1 MATPATRQ
9 RPRRKKVIDP
19 EQKTPNNL
27 LSRQSSLP
35 WHTLAEQ
42 DVFAKW
48 ETTREGLSAAEVRNR
63 QDTFGPNRLP
73 TKPPPSGF
81 TIFLHQF
88 LSPLIAILLVAAV
101 ISLIIGENTDAAFI
115 FAILLLNATLG
126 GFQEWK
132 AEQSAAALQTLL
144 KVHARVR
151 RSGNEQEIPSD
162 ELVPGDICLLESGNR
177 VPADMR
183 LLDIKNLAID
193 ESLLTGESLAVA
205 KSPATLS
212 DPRAPISD
220 RTNVAY
226 GGTTVMVGRGVGV
239 VVATGLRTEV
249 ATIAQTVAE
258 TAETKS
264 PLVVRMDQFA
274 RYISVGVVVACGLL
288 AVVAMSRGIP
298 WMEVLFMAVALA
310 VSAIPEGLP
319 VAMTV
324 ALSVAT
330 FRMAKRHV
338 IVRKLTAVEGLG
350 SCTYIATDKTGT
362 LTVNQQT
369 VKKIVLPSGDHFSV
383 TGEGYTGEG
392 EVVPESDGS
401 LPSETISHLRR
412 LGTAGVLCNEAHLAR
427 EKGQWDHHGDAVD
440 VALLALG
447 YKLDLDPPGLRRSIN
462 VLGRIP
468 FESERKLAA
477 LFYEFYEEPR
487 NNKIAVKGAV
497 EEILARCD
505 AMFIGEK
512 VEPIEKEMI
521 ENEAITLARQGY
533 RVLAL
538 AEGIFPH
545 QGGECP
551 FEEHHLPALTLL
563 GVIGTIDPLRPE
575 VKDAVTECRNAGVHV
590 AMVTGDHPAT
600 ALSLSRES
608 GIAESEEEVA
618 TGRQL
623 EDIGSGQAPQFMDL
637 INRVRVFARVTPI
650 QKHQVVEALAKMGHF
665 VAVTGDG
672 VNDAPALK
680 KAHLGVAM
688 GSGTDVAKDSAAM
701 IITDDQFASIVAGV
715 QEGRFAYD
723 NVRKVIALLI
733 SCGVAE
739 ILLFTV
745 SLFVG
750 LPLPLTAVQLL
761 WLNLVT
767 NGPQDVALAFEAGEP
782 DAMTR
787 KPRKPAEGIFDSIMV
802 QQTIVSG
809 LVMGLV
815 AFAAWSWWLN
825 AGVEEGQARNL
836 LLLLMVFLENVHV
849 FNCRSERRSA
859 FKIPLRN
866 NRILMFGVFAAQGIH
881 ILSMYVPFTQ
891 HALKVAP
898 VSLEEWGGLLLLA
911 SIILIAMEIF
921 KMVKRQIANSRNLPG
936 HM

>member
-1 MATPATRQ
+1 MFT
-9 RPRRKKVIDP
+9 
-19 EQKTPNNL
+19 
-27 LSRQSSLP
+27 
-35 WHTLAEQ
+35 
-42 DVFAKW
+42 KW
-48 ETTREGLSAAEVRNR
+48 ETTREGLSAVEVRNR
-63 QDTFGPNRLP
+63 QGTFGPNRLP
-73 TKPPPSGF
+73 AKPPPSVF

-88 LSPLIAILLVAAV
+88 LSPLIYILMVAAV
-101 ISLIIGENTDAAFI
+101 ISLTIGEHTDATFI
-115 FAILLLNATLG
+115 FVVLFLNAALG

-151 RSGNEQEIPSD
+151 RNGSEQEIPSD
-162 ELVPGDICLLESGNR
+162 ELVPGDMCLLESGNR
-177 VPADMR
+177 VPADIR
-183 LLDIKNLAID
+183 LLDTKNLAID

-212 DPRAPISD
+212 GPDAPISD

-226 GGTTVMVGRGVGV
+226 GGTTVMVGRGAGV
-239 VVATGLRTEV
+239 VVATGLHTEV
-249 ATIAQTVAE
+249 ATIAKAVTE
-258 TAETKS
+258 TAETKP

-274 RYISVGVVVACGLL
+274 RYVSVGVVVACGLL
-288 AVVAMSRGIP
+288 AVVAVSRGIP
-298 WMEVLFMAVALA
+298 LTEVFFMAVALA

-338 IVRKLTAVEGLG
+338 IVRRLTAVEGLG
-350 SCTYIATDKTGT
+350 SCTYIASDKTGT

-392 EVVPESDGS
+392 EVVPESEGS
-401 LPSETISHLRR
+401 LSSETIAQLRR
-412 LGTAGVLCNEAHLAR
+412 LGTAGVLCNEAHLTC
-427 EKGQWDHHGDAVD
+427 ENGEWNSHGDAVD

-447 YKLDLDPPGLRRSIN
+447 HKLGLDPTGLKRSVN

-468 FESERKLAA
+468 FESERKFAA
-477 LFYEFYEEPR
+477 LCYEEPR
-487 NNKIAVKGAV
+487 NNNIAVKGAV

-505 AMFIGEK
+505 TMFIGGK
-512 VEPIEKEMI
+512 AKPIEKHMI
-521 ENEAITLARQGY
+521 EQEAVTLANRGY

-538 AEGIFPH
+538 AEGVLPA
-545 QGGECP
+545 QDGEGA
-551 FEEHHLPALTLL
+551 FEEQHLPALTLL

-575 VKDAVTECRNAGVHV
+575 VKDAVTKCRNAGVHV

-600 ALSLSRES
+600 ALSISREL
-608 GIAESEEEVA
+608 GIAESDGEVA

-623 EDIGSGQAPQFMDL
+623 AEIGSSQVPQFMDL
-637 INRVRVFARVTPI
+637 VKCVRVFARVTPI
-650 QKHQVVEALAKMGHF
+650 QKHQIVEALVKMGHF

-701 IITDDQFASIVAGV
+701 IITDDRFPSIVAGIE
-715 QEGRFAYD
+715 EGRVAYD

-745 SLFVG
+745 SLLIG

-767 NGPQDVALAFEAGEP
+767 NGPQVVPLAFEAGEP
-782 DAMTR
+782 DTMSR
-787 KPRKPAEGIFDSIMV
+787 KPRKPTEGIFDSLLI

-809 LVMGLV
+809 LAMGLV
-815 AFAAWSWWLN
+815 AFAAWYWWLS

-849 FNCRSERRSA
+849 FNCRSERLSA
-859 FKIPLRN
+859 FNIPLRN
-866 NRILMFGVFAAQGIH
+866 SRLLILGVLAAQGIH
-881 ILSMYVPFTQ
+881 ILSMYVPATQ
-891 HALKVAP
+891 RALKVSP
-898 VSLEEWGGLLLLA
+898 VSLEEWGALLLFA
-911 SIILIAMEIF
+911 SIILVTMEIF
-921 KMVKRQIANSRNLPG
+921 KVVKKNAIS
-936 HM
+936 

>member
-1 MATPATRQ
+1 MTAF
-9 RPRRKKVIDP
+9 
-19 EQKTPNNL
+19 EQSAPNDRF
-27 LSRQSSLP
+27 SGQQALP
-35 WHTLAEQ
+35 WHTLSEQ
-42 DVFAKW
+42 DVFTTW

-63 QDTFGPNRLP
+63 QGAFGPNRLP
-73 TKPPPSGF
+73 VKSPPSVF
-81 TIFLHQF
+81 TIFLRQF
-88 LSPLIAILLVAAV
+88 LSPLIYILLVAVV
-101 ISLIIGENTDAAFI
+101 ISLVIGEHTDATFI
-115 FAILLLNATLG
+115 FAVLFLNAVLG

-151 RSGNEQEIPSD
+151 RNGIEQEIPSD
-162 ELVPGDICLLESGNR
+162 ELVPGDMCLLESGNR
-177 VPADMR
+177 VPADIR
-183 LLDIKNLAID
+183 LLDTKNLTID

-212 DPRAPISD
+212 DPDAPISD

-226 GGTTVMVGRGVGV
+226 GGTTVMVGRGAGV
-239 VVATGLRTEV
+239 VVATGLHTEV
-249 ATIAQTVAE
+249 ATIAKPVTE
-258 TAETKS
+258 TAETKP

-274 RYISVGVVVACGLL
+274 RYISGGVVVACGLL
-288 AVVAMSRGIP
+288 AAVAVSRGIP
-298 WMEVLFMAVALA
+298 LMEVFFMAVALA

-338 IVRKLTAVEGLG
+338 IVRRLTAVEGLG
-350 SCTYIATDKTGT
+350 SCTYIASDKTGT

-392 EVVPESDGS
+392 EVVPEAEGS
-401 LPSETISHLRR
+401 LSSETLAQLRR
-412 LGTAGVLCNEAHLAR
+412 LGAAGVLCNEAHLMC
-427 EKGQWDHHGDAVD
+427 ENGEWTSHGDAVD

-447 YKLDLDPPGLRRSIN
+447 YKLALDPPGLKRSVN

-468 FESERKLAA
+468 FESERKFAA
-477 LFYEFYEEPR
+477 LFYEEPR
-487 NNKIAVKGAV
+487 NHKVAVKGAV

-505 AMFIGEK
+505 AMFIGGK
-512 VEPIEKEMI
+512 AKPIEKNMI
-521 ENEAITLARQGY
+521 EKEAIRLANRGY

-538 AEGIFPH
+538 AEGISPA
-545 QGGECP
+545 QDGEGA

-563 GVIGTIDPLRPE
+563 GVIGAIDPLRPE
-575 VKDAVTECRNAGVHV
+575 VKDAVTQCRNAGVHV

-600 ALSLSRES
+600 ALSISREL
-608 GIAESEEEVA
+608 GIAESDGEVA

-623 EDIGSGQAPQFMDL
+623 AEIGSGQVPQFMDL
-637 INRVRVFARVTPI
+637 IKRVRVFARVTPI
-650 QKHQVVEALAKMGHF
+650 QKHQIVEALVKMGHF

-701 IITDDQFASIVAGV
+701 IITDDQFSSIVAGIE
-715 QEGRFAYD
+715 EGRFAYD

-767 NGPQDVALAFEAGEP
+767 NGPQVVPLAFEAGEP

-787 KPRKPAEGIFDSIMV
+787 KPRKPTEGIFDSMLI

-809 LVMGLV
+809 LAMSVI
-815 AFAAWSWWLN
+815 AFAAWYWWLS

-866 NRILMFGVFAAQGIH
+866 SRLLIFGVLAAQGIH
-881 ILSMYVPFTQ
+881 ILSMYVPATQ
-891 HALKVAP
+891 RVLKVAP
-898 VSLEEWGGLLLLA
+898 VSLQEWGALLLFA
-911 SIILIAMEIF
+911 SIILITMEIF
-921 KMVKRQIANSRNLPG
+921 KIVKKRTAGAVAESS
-936 HM
+936 

>member
-1 MATPATRQ
+1 MKKCPVLIHIDSAWQ
-9 RPRRKKVIDP
+9 RSPDGKLMGVAFSS
-19 EQKTPNNL
+19 QH
-27 LSRQSSLP
+27 SRP
-35 WHTLAEQ
+35 WHTLSEQ
-42 DVFAKW
+42 DVFTTW

-63 QDTFGPNRLP
+63 QSAFGPNRLP
-73 TKPPPSGF
+73 AKPPPSVF
-81 TIFLHQF
+81 TIFLRQF
-88 LSPLIAILLVAAV
+88 LSPLIYILLVAAV
-101 ISLIIGENTDAAFI
+101 ISLIIGERTDATFI
-115 FAILLLNATLG
+115 FAVLFLNAALG

-151 RSGNEQEIPSD
+151 RDGNEREIPSD
-162 ELVPGDICLLESGNR
+162 ELVPGDMCLLESGNR
-177 VPADMR
+177 VPADVR
-183 LLDIKNLAID
+183 LLDTNNLAID

-205 KSPATLS
+205 KSPAVLP
-212 DPRAPISD
+212 DPDAPISD

-226 GGTTVMVGRGVGV
+226 GGTTVMVGRGAGV
-239 VVATGLRTEV
+239 VVATGLHTEV
-249 ATIAQTVAE
+249 ATIAKTVTE
-258 TAETKS
+258 TAETKP

-274 RYISVGVVVACGLL
+274 RYVSGGVVVACGLL
-288 AVVAMSRGIP
+288 AVVAVGRGIP
-298 WMEVLFMAVALA
+298 LTEVFFMAVALA

-324 ALSVAT
+324 ALSVAS

-338 IVRKLTAVEGLG
+338 IVRRLTAVEGLG
-350 SCTYIATDKTGT
+350 SCTYIASDKTGT

-392 EVVPESDGS
+392 EVVPESAGS
-401 LPSETISHLRR
+401 LSSETIAQLRR
-412 LGTAGVLCNEAHLAR
+412 LGMAGVLCNEAHLVCEHGA
-427 EKGQWDHHGDAVD
+427 WNSHGDAVD

-447 YKLDLDPPGLRRSIN
+447 YKLAFDPPGLKRSVN

-468 FESERKLAA
+468 FESERKFAA
-477 LFYEFYEEPR
+477 LCYEDAR
-487 NNKIAVKGAV
+487 HNNVVVKGAV

-505 AMFIGEK
+505 AMFVGGNAK
-512 VEPIEKEMI
+512 PIEKTVI
-521 ENEAITLARQGY
+521 EREAATLANQGY

-538 AEGIFPH
+538 AEGILPA
-545 QGGECP
+545 QDGECP
-551 FEEHHLPALTLL
+551 FEERHLPGLTLL
-563 GVIGTIDPLRPE
+563 GVVGTIDPLRPE
-575 VKDAVTECRNAGVHV
+575 VKEAVTECRKAGVHV

-600 ALSLSRES
+600 ALSISREL
-608 GIAESEEEVA
+608 GIAESDGEVA

-623 EDIGSGQAPQFMDL
+623 AEIGSGQVPQFMDL
-637 INRVRVFARVTPI
+637 VKRVRVFARVTPI
-650 QKHQVVEALAKMGHF
+650 QKHQIVETLVTMGHF

-701 IITDDQFASIVAGV
+701 IITDDQFHSIVAGIE
-715 QEGRFAYD
+715 EGRFAYD
-723 NVRKVIALLI
+723 NMRKVIALLI

-745 SLFVG
+745 SLLAG

-767 NGPQDVALAFEAGEP
+767 NGPQVVPLAFEPGEP

-787 KPRKPAEGIFDSIMV
+787 KPRKPTEGIFDSMLI

-809 LVMGLV
+809 LAMSLI
-815 AFAAWSWWLN
+815 AFAAWYWWLS

-866 NRILMFGVFAAQGIH
+866 SRLLIFGVLAAQGIH
-881 ILSMYVPFTQ
+881 ILSMYVPATQ
-891 HALKVAP
+891 RVLKVAP
-898 VSLEEWGGLLLLA
+898 VSLEEWGALLLFA
-911 SIILIAMEIF
+911 SIILVAVEIF
-921 KMVKRQIANSRNLPG
+921 KVVKQERRSSG
-936 HM
+936 

>member
-1 MATPATRQ
+1 M
-9 RPRRKKVIDP
+9 
-19 EQKTPNNL
+19 
-27 LSRQSSLP
+27 
-35 WHTLAEQ
+35 
-42 DVFAKW
+42 
-48 ETTREGLSAAEVRNR
+48 
-63 QDTFGPNRLP
+63 
-73 TKPPPSGF
+73 
-81 TIFLHQF
+81 
-88 LSPLIAILLVAAV
+88 
-101 ISLIIGENTDAAFI
+101 
-115 FAILLLNATLG
+115 
-126 GFQEWK
+126 
-132 AEQSAAALQTLL
+132 
-144 KVHARVR
+144 
-151 RSGNEQEIPSD
+151 
-162 ELVPGDICLLESGNR
+162 
-177 VPADMR
+177 
-183 LLDIKNLAID
+183 
-193 ESLLTGESLAVA
+193 
-205 KSPATLS
+205 
-212 DPRAPISD
+212 
-220 RTNVAY
+220 
-226 GGTTVMVGRGVGV
+226 
-239 VVATGLRTEV
+239 
-249 ATIAQTVAE
+249 
-258 TAETKS
+258 
-264 PLVVRMDQFA
+264 
-274 RYISVGVVVACGLL
+274 ACGLL

-298 WMEVLFMAVALA
+298 WMEVFFMAVALA

-338 IVRKLTAVEGLG
+338 IVRKLAAVEGLG

-369 VKKIVLPSGDHFSV
+369 VKKIVLPFGAHFSV

-401 LPSETISHLRR
+401 LSSETIAQLRR
-412 LGTAGVLCNEAHLAR
+412 LGTAGVLCNEAHLAC
-427 EKGQWDHHGDAVD
+427 EKGEWDYHGDAVD

-447 YKLDLDPPGLRRSIN
+447 YKLDLDPPGLKRSIN

-477 LFYEFYEEPR
+477 LFYEEPR
-487 NNKIAVKGAV
+487 NNRIAVKGAV

-505 AMFIGEK
+505 AMLIGEK

-521 ENEAITLARQGY
+521 EKEAIALAKQGY

-538 AEGIFPH
+538 GEGVFPH
-545 QGGECP
+545 KGGECL

-575 VKDAVTECRNAGVHV
+575 VKDAVTEFRNAGVHV

-600 ALSLSRES
+600 ALSISREL
-608 GIAESEEEVA
+608 GIAESEEEVS

-623 EDIGSGQAPQFMDL
+623 ADVGSGQAPQFMDL

-650 QKHQVVEALAKMGHF
+650 QKYQIVEALAKRGHF

-680 KAHLGVAM
+680 KAHLGIAM

-701 IITDDQFASIVAGV
+701 IITDDQFTSIVAGV
-715 QEGRFAYD
+715 EEGRFAYD

-733 SCGVAE
+733 SCGAAE
-739 ILLFTV
+739 ILLFTA

-782 DAMTR
+782 DAMIR
-787 KPRKPAEGIFDSIMV
+787 KPRKPTEGIFDSMMV

-815 AFAAWSWWLN
+815 AFAAWYWWLSV
-825 AGVEEGQARNL
+825 GVEEGQARNL

-866 NRILMFGVFAAQGIH
+866 NWILMFGVFAAQGIH
-881 ILSMYVPFTQ
+881 ILSMYVPVTQ
-891 HALKVAP
+891 HTLKVAP
-898 VSLEEWGGLLLLA
+898 VSLEEWGALLLLV

-921 KMVKRQIANSRNLPG
+921 KMVKRQIANSRTLPG

>member
-1 MATPATRQ
+1 M
-9 RPRRKKVIDP
+9 
-19 EQKTPNNL
+19 
-27 LSRQSSLP
+27 
-35 WHTLAEQ
+35 
-42 DVFAKW
+42 
-48 ETTREGLSAAEVRNR
+48 AEVRKR
-63 QDTFGPNRLP
+63 QVAFGPNRLP
-73 TKPPPSGF
+73 AKPPPSVF

-88 LSPLIAILLVAAV
+88 LSPLIYILLVAAV
-101 ISLIIGENTDAAFI
+101 ISLLIGEHTDATFI
-115 FAILLLNATLG
+115 FAILFLNAALG

-132 AEQSAAALQTLL
+132 AEQSVAAFQTLL
-144 KVHARVR
+144 KIHARVR
-151 RSGNEQEIPSD
+151 RNGNDQEIPSD

-177 VPADMR
+177 VPADVR
-183 LLDIKNLAID
+183 LLDAKNLAID

-212 DPRAPISD
+212 DPDAPISD

-239 VVATGLRTEV
+239 VVATGLHTEV
-249 ATIAQTVAE
+249 ATIAKIVAE
-258 TAETKS
+258 AAETKP

-274 RYISVGVVVACGLL
+274 RYVSVGVVVACGLL
-288 AVVAMSRGIP
+288 AAVAVSRGMP
-298 WMEVLFMAVALA
+298 LMEVFFMAVALA

-338 IVRKLTAVEGLG
+338 IVRRLTAVEGLG

-383 TGEGYTGEG
+383 TGEGYAGEG
-392 EVVPESDGS
+392 EVVSEFGGS
-401 LPSETISHLRR
+401 LARETIAQLRR
-412 LGTAGVLCNEAHLAR
+412 LGAAGVLCNEAHLTC
-427 EKGQWDHHGDAVD
+427 EKGAWDYHGDPID
-440 VALLALG
+440 VGLLALG
-447 YKLDLDPPGLRRSIN
+447 YKLALDPPGLTRS
-462 VLGRIP
+462 VHALGRIP
-468 FESERKLAA
+468 FESERKFAA
-477 LFYEFYEEPR
+477 LFYEEPR
-487 NNKIAVKGAV
+487 NDKVAVKGAV
-497 EEILARCD
+497 EEVLARCD
-505 AMFIGEK
+505 AMLVGETA
-512 VEPIEKEMI
+512 EPIEKTMI
-521 ENEAITLARQGY
+521 EREAVTLANQGY

-538 AEGIFPH
+538 AEGILPARD
-545 QGGECP
+545 GEGS
-551 FEEHHLPALTLL
+551 FEEHHLPPLTLL
-563 GVIGTIDPLRPE
+563 GVIGAIDPLRPE
-575 VKDAVTECRNAGVHV
+575 VKDAVTECRNAGVQV

-600 ALSLSRES
+600 ALSISREL
-608 GIAESEEEVA
+608 GIAESGGEVA

-623 EDIGSGQAPQFMDL
+623 AEIGSSQVPRFVDL

-650 QKHQVVEALAKMGHF
+650 QKHQIVEALVKMGHF

-701 IITDDQFASIVAGV
+701 IITDDRFTSIVAGIE
-715 QEGRFAYD
+715 EGRFAYD

-733 SCGVAE
+733 SCGAAE

-745 SLFVG
+745 SLLVG

-767 NGPQDVALAFEAGEP
+767 NGPQDVALAFEAGEA

-787 KPRKPAEGIFDSIMV
+787 KPRKPTEGIFDSMMV

-815 AFAAWSWWLN
+815 AFAAWYWWLST
-825 AGVEEGQARNL
+825 GVEEGQARNL

-866 NRILMFGVFAAQGIH
+866 NRILIFGVLAAQGIH
-881 ILSMYVPFTQ
+881 LLSMYVPATQ
-891 HALKVAP
+891 RALKVAP
-898 VSLEEWGGLLLLA
+898 VSFQEWGALLLFA
-911 SIILIAMEIF
+911 SIILITMELF
-921 KMVKRQIANSRNLPG
+921 KVVKRQSAD
-936 HM
+936 

>member
-1 MATPATRQ
+1 MRQ
-9 RPRRKKVIDP
+9 
-19 EQKTPNNL
+19 QSL
-27 LSRQSSLP
+27 L
-35 WHTLAEQ
+35 WHTLPEQ
-42 DVFAKW
+42 DVLTTW
-48 ETTREGLSAAEVRNR
+48 ETTREGLTSAEVRHR
-63 QDTFGPNRLP
+63 QGLFGPNRLP
-73 TKPPPSGF
+73 VKPPPSIF

-88 LSPLIAILLVAAV
+88 LSPLIYILLLAAV
-101 ISLIIGENTDAAFI
+101 ISLIIGEHTDAAFI

-132 AEQSAAALQTLL
+132 AEQNAAALQMLL

-151 RSGNEQEIPSD
+151 RNGDEQEIPSD
-162 ELVPGDICLLESGNR
+162 ELVPGDLCLLESGNR
-177 VPADMR
+177 VPADIR
-183 LLDIKNLAID
+183 LLDSKNLAID
-193 ESLLTGESLAVA
+193 ESLLTGESLAVE
-205 KSPATLS
+205 KSPSTVS
-212 DPRAPISD
+212 EPGAPISD

-239 VVATGLRTEV
+239 VVATGLHTEV
-249 ATIAQTVAE
+249 ATIAKTVAE
-258 TAETKS
+258 AAETKP

-274 RYISVGVVVACGLL
+274 RYVSVAVVVACGLL
-288 AVVAMSRGIP
+288 AAVAVSRGIP
-298 WMEVLFMAVALA
+298 LMEVFFMAVALA

-338 IVRKLTAVEGLG
+338 IVRRLTTVEGLG
-350 SCTYIATDKTGT
+350 SCTYIASDKTGT

-392 EVVPESDGS
+392 AVVPDAEGS
-401 LPSETISHLRR
+401 LSPETVAQLRR
-412 LGTAGVLCNEAHLAR
+412 LGTAGVLCNEAHLTC
-427 EKGQWDHHGDAVD
+427 EKGEWNFHGDAVD

-447 YKLDLDPPGLRRSIN
+447 YKLALDLPGLKRSVN
-462 VLGRIP
+462 VLGTIP
-468 FESERKLAA
+468 FESERKFAA
-477 LFYEFYEEPR
+477 LLYEESQ
-487 NNKIAVKGAV
+487 NNNIAVKGAV

-505 AMFIGEK
+505 AMLVGET
-512 VEPIEKEMI
+512 VEPIEKKLI
-521 ENEAITLARQGY
+521 EQAAGALANQGY

-538 AEGIFPH
+538 AEGTVPAQDGH
-545 QGGECP
+545 GS
-551 FEEHHLPALTLL
+551 FEEHHLPPLTLL
-563 GVIGTIDPLRPE
+563 GVIGAIDPLRPE
-575 VKDAVTECRNAGVHV
+575 ARDAVRECRQAGVQV

-600 ALSLSRES
+600 ALSLSREL
-608 GIAESEEEVA
+608 GIAESEGEVV

-623 EDIGSGQAPQFMDL
+623 AEIDSGQESQFMEL
-637 INRVRVFARVTPI
+637 INRMRVFARVTPI
-650 QKHQVVEALAKMGHF
+650 QKHQIVEALVKMGHF

-701 IITDDQFASIVAGV
+701 IITDNRFPSIVAGIE
-715 QEGRFAYD
+715 EGRFAYD

-733 SCGVAE
+733 SCGAAE
-739 ILLFTV
+739 IFLFTV
-745 SLFVG
+745 SLLFG

-787 KPRKPAEGIFDSIMV
+787 KPRKPTEGIFDSMMV

-815 AFAAWSWWLN
+815 AFAAWYWWLS
-825 AGVEEGQARNL
+825 AGVEEAQARNL

-859 FKIPLRN
+859 FTVPLRN
-866 NRILMFGVFAAQGIH
+866 NRILIFGVLAAQGIH
-881 ILSMYVPFTQ
+881 ILSMYVPATQ

-898 VSLEEWGGLLLLA
+898 VSLQEWGALLLLA
-911 SIILIAMEIF
+911 SIMLITMEIF
-921 KMVKRQIANSRNLPG
+921 KMVKKENRLQPSVDNEI
-936 HM
+936 